1 MMKIKIFL
9 GKIKKNKFIANTN
22 WLLFKNIYS
31 MLLSLVVGSLS
42 VRYLGPSNY
51 GLIGYGTSLVSLFN
65 AISQLGLNSIIMSEL
80 LRKPEEKGKTLGTA
94 LVMIGLILLGLDIF
108 HMLKLF
114 LVLLFLW
121 ITSPVSSH
129 LISKAEILTNLYLEE
144 RMKQK

>member
-1 MMKIKIFL
+1 MNNIVGVIFV
-9 GKIKKNKFIANTN
+9 
-22 WLLFKNIYS
+22 
-31 MLLSLVVGSLS
+31 LVGMFVFAVS
-42 VRYLGPSNY
+42 V
-51 GLIGYGTSLVSLFN
+51 
-65 AISQLGLNSIIMSEL
+65 LGLYRFHYTLNRMHTVAL
-80 LRKPEEKGKTLGTA
+80 ANTLGTA